1 MGSAVKLM
9 WGKTGQRAQYST
21 ERRVERLR
29 ERLAVETD
37 PRTRRTI
44 EAQLAAFQRPP
55 QGAFD

>member
-1 MGSAVKLM
+1 MGNAVKLM
-9 WGKTGQRAQYST
+9 WGQTGHRARYST

-37 PRTRRTI
+37 PRTRRMI

-55 QGAFD
+55 QGTFD